1 MFFALTS
8 DLSDGLMVI
17 GLIAMMSLI
26 VCPLFMW
33 ILTCD
38 LPFDGSF
45 DSSAEPSGLRGN
57 IS

>member
-26 VCPLFMW
+26 VCPLFAW
-33 ILTCD
+33 VLTYD
-38 LPFDGSF
+38 RSPEED
-45 DSSAEPSGLRGN
+45 ANPSNLQGK

>member
-1 MFFALTS
+1 MFFALTP

-17 GLIAMMSLI
+17 GLIATMSLI

-33 ILTCD
+33 VLTYD
-38 LPFDGSF
+38 RSPEPGSN
-45 DSSAEPSGLRGN
+45 SNELQGK